1 MYAVK
6 ILHVPNINVP
16 SLDAETLARIREAGG
31 PDTEVMLAGSPG
43 EAIELIGDAEVILGQ
58 ISPDL
63 VVRATSLR
71 WMQLAQAGADQYFT
85 DALRVMPFELT
96 SDKGLV
102 GNQLAEQAFALLLA
116 LSRRVGQAV
125 MDGPASWSHR
135 MDYRPQTLELTGLTM
150 GIVGFGGTGKA
161 IARLATGFGMR
172 CIAVDAEPV
181 DATPDVPEVWRLD
194 RLDELFRTSDVVAS
208 GLPLTSTTRGI
219 FGARAFGL
227 MKPTALLVNVTRGEL
242 VDGDALVEAMRTGAI
257 AGAGLDVTP
266 VEPLPA
272 DHPLWTTPNV
282 LMTPHI
288 AGGSQFRTPRL
299 LDRFCRNLAHLR
311 AGEPLEGVI
320 DRTKGY

>member
-1 MYAVK
+1 MK
-6 ILHVPNINVP
+6 ILHVPNINITR
-16 SLDAETLARIREAGG
+16 LDDGTLDRIREAGG
-31 PDTEVMLAGSPG
+31 PGTEIMIADSPG
-43 EAIELIGDAEVILGQ
+43 EAMEVIAEADVILGQ
-58 ISPDL
+58 ISPEL
-63 VVRATSLR
+63 VERATSLK

-85 DALRVMPFELT
+85 DKLRAMPFDLT

-116 LSRRVGQAV
+116 LTRRVGQAV
-125 MDGPASWSHR
+125 IDGPESWSKR
-135 MDYRPQTLELTGLTM
+135 MVYRPETIELTGQTM

-161 IARLATGFGMR
+161 LARLAAGFGMH
-172 CIAVDAEPV
+172 CVAVDAEPV
-181 DATPDVPEVWRLD
+181 EGTPEVPEVWGLD

-208 GLPLTSTTRGI
+208 GLPLTPANRGI
-219 FGARAFGL
+219 FGARTFGL
-227 MKPTALLVNVTRGEL
+227 MKDTALLINVTRGEL
-242 VDGDALVEAMRTGAI
+242 VDADALLEAMRTGQI
-257 AGAGLDVTP
+257 AGAGLDVQP
-266 VEPLPA
+266 IEPLPV

-299 LDRFCRNLAHLR
+299 LDRFVRNLAHLR